1 MKILSRIVTLTT
13 SMAAVLGH
21 TRADIFRGPGLL
33 ECAAGDCYFSVDGK
47 SQQSR
52 IRLDVPIIYGNA
64 YIIISYC
71 IRSLLHT
78 ANLGCS
84 DPCHTRTSDHMY
96 DVAIDDVAVV
106 TLGTSNDFSD
116 TSCYHRHAT
125 DIDSIFPDQYVTIEE
140 GCTARCSGCTFSPT
154 ELFTGPT
161 QINCIAGR
169 CHMYT
174 EDPTF
179 GCGDD
184 IELASDAYGE
194 LNTLLGG
201 SNTVSTLV
209 GYEGINNIAPITL
222 PATCQLECSGCDHHT
237 RGLRNMKGGNLF
249 SFLNGV

>member
-33 ECAAGDCYFSVDGK
+33 ECAAGDCYFSVD
-47 SQQSR
+47 
-52 IRLDVPIIYGNA
+52 
-64 YIIISYC
+64 
-71 IRSLLHT
+71 

-174 EDPTF
+174 EDSTF

-222 PATCQLECSGCDHHT
+222 PATCQLECSGCDHHN
-237 RGLRNMKGGNLF
+237 RGLRNRKGGKLF
-249 SFLNGV
+249 SFLNGI